1 MKRGP
6 IPILKIGR
14 TLITSV
20 QTELRDRTVDLFQ
33 QDILSMIDSTG
44 ARSLVIDI
52 SALDTLDT
60 YVARMLTS
68 TGKMARLM
76 GARTVIVGMRPE
88 VAATLV
94 RMGFP
99 LKDLETA
106 LSLEEGLALVNQP
119 MQGLF
124 SGKERRED

>member
-106 LSLEEGLALVNQP
+106 LSLEEGLELVNQP
-119 MQGLF
+119 VQGVYP
-124 SGKERRED
+124 GKDRRED